1 VAKNNKHTKYNRKMN
16 IRENPS
22 RQGILTHDN
31 LKFFEKCFNQKSN
44 KNEKWNQKMFKIYY
58 D

>member
-1 VAKNNKHTKYNRKMN
+1 MN